1 MTAGYDSFS
10 NLQLYRVNGIP
21 ILNLRHLCHV
31 LDKFTLPHTSAILQ
45 TDPTIDVSNTEKT
58 PGGSAG
64 NTTTTDDRNDLS
76 LPVCST
82 VETFD
87 REKDETYTS
96 FKTIDGGESALIS
109 RERETNDE
117 TSLNEKE
124 ELSEEDLLYSQ
135 YHDGMDNL
143 YFGVGDD
150 PLLLDCTNFIHFEL
164 DKDKVAVFNIAT
176 AYTQNS
182 EILRQY
188 AITSS
193 RSDNLPEQKY

>member
-1 MTAGYDSFS
+1 
-10 NLQLYRVNGIP
+10 
-21 ILNLRHLCHV
+21 LNLRHLCHV
-31 LDKFTLPHTSAILQ
+31 LDKFTLPHTNTLLQ
-45 TDPTIDVSNTEKT
+45 TDPIANDSTIEKT
-58 PGGSAG
+58 PGERAE
-64 NTTTTDDRNDLS
+64 NTTTTNDSSDLS
-76 LPVCST
+76 LSVCSAIKT
-82 VETFD
+82 LN

-96 FKTIDGGESALIS
+96 FKAMDEESVLIN
-109 RERETNDE
+109 RERETNSD

-124 ELSEEDLLYSQ
+124 ALSEEDLLYSQ

-164 DKDKVAVFNIAT
+164 DKDKVAVFNIGT

-182 EILRQY
+182 EILKQY
-188 AITSS
+188 AITAT